1 VPKGNSKEKRLAR
14 ERQAATG
21 KPYTEC
27 LAEIRAE
34 YLAQQTAQVDDD
46 EDDRPVQRLRVD
58 PEPDA
63 AATPCWLQPRCPWPL
78 ACDEPVVCAA
88 RAAGDYG
95 TDPAQ
100 GTS

>member
-1 VPKGNSKEKRLAR
+1 MPRGNSKEKRLAR
-14 ERQAATG
+14 ERQVATG

-34 YLAQQTAQVDDD
+34 YLAQQEVQAADD
-46 EDDRPVQRLRVD
+46 EDDPTVQRLHIQ

-95 TDPAQ
+95 VDRALDH
-100 GTS
+100 